1 MELEAGLSVGIRHT
15 ALALRVDSIT
25 GEVVTALRDA
35 GIRALLLKGPS
46 FAKWLYGDGGARPYG
61 DSDLLV
67 APDSYLRSETVLRG
81 LGFRSF
87 GYSRHPHSHTWRR
100 PGDGSYVDLHRSL
113 IGVSAPPEVVW
124 SQLAAQTE
132 TLRVGGVS
140 VECLTTPA
148 RALHVALHAAQH
160 GESDDRPV
168 ADLARALEITD
179 RDVWEEA
186 AGLARALQAESA
198 FATGL
203 RLDPRGAPLAE
214 RLNLAADQPRAVTI
228 RAGPKVP
235 VAIGVDDL
243 ISERSL
249 RGRASLL
256 LRTLAPKPLYMRHW
270 RGTQLTG
277 RPAKIAHGPLGLW
290 FAYAYRPIWIAM
302 HLPGAIKAV
311 READAK
317 RDGPEADEPTELG
330 APGTPPEGL

>member
-1 MELEAGLSVGIRHT
+1 MEIEAGVSVDIRRT
-15 ALALRVDSIT
+15 ALALRVDSVT
-25 GEVVTALRDA
+25 GEVVTALRGA

-46 FAKWLYGDGGARPYG
+46 FAMWLYGDGGARPYG

-87 GYSRHPHSHTWRR
+87 GYSRHIHSDTWRR

-113 IGVSAPPEVVW
+113 IGISAAPEFVW
-124 SQLAAQTE
+124 SHLAAQTE
-132 TLRVGGVS
+132 TRRVGGVS
-140 VECLTTPA
+140 VECLSTPA

-160 GESDDRPV
+160 GEDDDRPL

-179 RDVWEEA
+179 CDVWEEA
-186 AGLARALQAESA
+186 ADLARALAAEPA

-203 RLDPRGAPLAE
+203 RFDPRGVPLAK
-214 RLNLAADQPRAVTI
+214 RLNLPADQPRAVTI
-228 RAGPKVP
+228 RAGPNVP

-243 ISERSL
+243 IRERSL
-249 RGRASLL
+249 RGRVSLL

-270 RGTQLTG
+270 RATQLTG
-277 RPAKIAHGPLGLW
+277 RPATIAQGPLGLW

-302 HLPGAIKAV
+302 HLPGAIKAL
-311 READAK
+311 RKADPK
-317 RDGPEADEPTELG
+317 RNGPEADAPTKLG
-330 APGTPPEGL
+330 APRSPSEER